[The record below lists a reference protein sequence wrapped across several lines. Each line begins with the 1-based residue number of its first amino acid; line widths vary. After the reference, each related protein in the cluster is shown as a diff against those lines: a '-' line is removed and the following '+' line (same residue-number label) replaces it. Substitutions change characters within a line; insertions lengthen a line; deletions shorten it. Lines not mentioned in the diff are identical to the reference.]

1 MSRCGSCD
9 IYGEKKF
16 GVHCSG
22 DHGVQVCAEKL
33 QELVSNMQDEI
44 DRVKPYKVSPMAYSP
59 KQDVIIPES
68 TQNLLMAEIR
78 YLNDNYEPQK
88 AEGMLQAYALLTGVY
103 LHEAQKVY
111 DKHKFGGG
119 ATVDG

>member
-9 IYGEKKF
+9 IYGKKSF
-16 GVHCSG
+16 GVYC
-22 DHGVQVCAEKL
+22 HGNYGVEECADKL
-33 QELVSNMQDEI
+33 QSLASNMQDEI
-44 DRVKPYKVSPMAYSP
+44 NRDKPYKVSPMAYFP
-59 KQDVIIPES
+59 KQSVVIPES
-68 TQNLLMAEIR
+68 TQNLLMAEVR